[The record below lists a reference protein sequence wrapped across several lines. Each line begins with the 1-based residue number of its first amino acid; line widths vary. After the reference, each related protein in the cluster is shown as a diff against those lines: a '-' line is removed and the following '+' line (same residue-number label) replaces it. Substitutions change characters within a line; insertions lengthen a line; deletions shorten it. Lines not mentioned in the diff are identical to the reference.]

1 MYRQTERVRERPIE
15 AAKDVVSYSF
25 NPFESIHLIQH
36 YDELNFFF
44 LIENGRTEILI
55 ILYEPNHHHHH
66 HREQAFT
73 SILFVLET
81 ENIYIMNK

>member
-15 AAKDVVSYSF
+15 AAKHVVSYSF

-44 LIENGRTEILI
+44 LIENGRSEILI
-55 ILYEPNHHHHH
+55 ILYEPNH